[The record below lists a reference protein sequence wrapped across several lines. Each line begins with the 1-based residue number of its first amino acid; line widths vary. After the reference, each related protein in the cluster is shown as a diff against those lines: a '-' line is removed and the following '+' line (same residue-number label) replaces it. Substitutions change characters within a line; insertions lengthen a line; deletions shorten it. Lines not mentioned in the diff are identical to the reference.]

1 MGLSFFIRMC
11 YNERTNAVY
20 YTYRRTV
27 PLWEVITMS
36 ENTRKKII
44 KRKKK
49 EQPRQN
55 WKPHWVPNT
64 LYHIWCALFSVFKVA
79 AVAAITVALVVV
91 VCAFVLVGRMGNY
104 LQDDILTAS

>member
-1 MGLSFFIRMC
+1 
-11 YNERTNAVY
+11 
-20 YTYRRTV
+20 
-27 PLWEVITMS
+27 MS

-44 KRKKK
+44 RRKKK

-91 VCAFVLVGRMGNY
+91 VCAFVLVGLMGNY
-104 LQDDILTAS
+104 LQEDILTDSEMASLEYESSDLSAPAALASRDTRSRSKSCK